1 MNEKQATL
9 SSKLVLLSILF
20 VASLLSSTTL
30 ALIVVGG
37 AKPFVLLDPGELVRW
52 GLPMARAIMNVAM
65 ATAIGALVVAAFVFA
80 EASKQLRT
88 VMNIAAVASIVWVL
102 AGLLSLNFTY
112 LNITGTAFTLE
123 QNQGAGFWQFVT
135 QIGLGQ
141 YLALNLAGG
150 VLVSKMSVHATW
162 RWRAP
167 STNGTTASSAL
178 RRRRKESPV
187 IGSPW
192 SPFSSI

>member
-9 SSKLVLLSILF
+9 SSKLVLLSIVF
-20 VASLLSSTTL
+20 VASLLTATTL
-30 ALIVVGG
+30 ALIVGGG

-112 LNITGTAFTLE
+112 LNITGTVE
-123 QNQGAGFWQFVT
+123 
-135 QIGLGQ
+135 
-141 YLALNLAGG
+141 NLARQSG
-150 VLVSKMSVHATW
+150 VREGLCLVNAMHI
-162 RWRAP
+162 
-167 STNGTTASSAL
+167 TASVFINDDESGLHHDYDVWLEKLVTTSFPL
-178 RRRRKESPV
+178 RR
-187 IGSPW
+187 
-192 SPFSSI
+192 